1 MQPAHEPGVRRFLIA
16 AAVLAAVFCLTRAAD
31 LPPAPKPLNAPATE
45 FSAARAYQDLQ
56 RMLGDSTPHP
66 VGSAADDL
74 VRAQILQTLTSFG
87 YDPQQQ
93 TAFDCDEYG
102 GCATTTNIL
111 VRIPGAS
118 EGPAVLLAAHY
129 DSVAAGPGAFDD
141 GAGAAAVLEIARA
154 LKSLPQNRNPII
166 LLIDEGEEAGLLGAR
181 AFVDQHPWARG
192 IRAAVNVD
200 ARGTSG
206 PSMMFETG
214 RANAWAV
221 RLFAKAARRPAASS
235 VFYTVYKM
243 LPNDTDFT
251 VFKSAGYEGLNF
263 AIVGSPVQ
271 YHTPLDNLDN
281 TTPASLQHQ
290 GDNALA
296 ALLALANADLS
307 SPPPSEDV
315 YFDLFQRRVVRWRA
329 TSALPLAELVTLL
342 LLVEIAWMIWKK
354 RVTLKDCLWGL
365 LEWLVTMLVAAL
377 IAWILFRVLHRA
389 GATPVEWAAHPLP
402 LVTAFWW
409 LAISVVITH
418 GMLFARR
425 AAFWGSWAGGWIW
438 WALLSILVSWQL
450 PGASYIAA
458 VPALVA
464 ALAGLVFCFRKSETP
479 VGYWLAALLPLAAAS
494 IVCFPIISQLYI
506 ALGRGA
512 LVGFALAVTFVLTPA
527 SPLCRDLRKARGVM
541 RLLAPLVPIVV
552 AVLAAFA
559 AIVVPAYSAK
569 APEHVNMRYWLD
581 SDSGKAEWIAYP
593 ASRRLQEPLR
603 TAAQFRQLDLGPFP
617 WSIGVAF
624 MADAPHL
631 DLPAPTFTILESSES
646 SGRRLFRALLRSE
659 RGAPGVIVMFPPD
672 CGLDSVRIND
682 LPVQPE
688 TDSVRSYFN
697 RWSEYESFATPPKGV
712 EIQFTLPIGR
722 PVEVHVL
729 DETSGLPPE
738 GLFLLKARPLT
749 ATPYSSGDLTQVT
762 RRVQL
767 IP

>member
-1 MQPAHEPGVRRFLIA
+1 LQPAHEPGVRRILFA

-31 LPPAPKPLNAPATE
+31 LPPAPKPLNAPAGE
-45 FSAARAYQDLQ
+45 FSSARAYQDLQ
-56 RMLGDSTPHP
+56 RILGDSAPHP
-66 VGSAADDL
+66 VGSPADDF
-74 VRAQILQTLTSFG
+74 VRAQILQVLTSLG

-102 GCATTTNIL
+102 GCANVTNIL

-118 EGPAVLLAAHY
+118 DGPAVLLAAHY
-129 DSVAAGPGAFDD
+129 DSVEAGPGASDD
-141 GAGAAAVLEIARA
+141 GAGVAVVLEIARA
-154 LKSLPQNRNPII
+154 LKSLPHNRNPIV

-181 AFVDQHPWARG
+181 AFVDQHPWARQV
-192 IRAAVNVD
+192 RAAVNVD

-221 RLFAKAARRPAASS
+221 GLFAKAARRPSTSS

-290 GDNALA
+290 GDSALA
-296 ALLALANADLS
+296 ALLALANADLAN
-307 SPPPSEDV
+307 PPAAEDV
-315 YFDLFQRRVVRWRA
+315 YFDLFQRRIVRWRA
-329 TSALPLAELVTLL
+329 SSALPLAGLVTVL
-342 LLVEIAWMIWKK
+342 LLVEISWMIWKK
-354 RVTLKDCLWGL
+354 RVALRDCLWGL
-365 LEWLVTMLVAAL
+365 LEWLVTMVVVGLL
-377 IAWILFRVLHRA
+377 AWILGQLLHRA

-402 LVTAFWW
+402 VVTAFWW

-425 AAFWGSWAGGWIW
+425 ATFWGSWAGGWIW

-450 PGASYIAA
+450 PGASYVAA

-464 ALAGLVFCFRKSETP
+464 ALAGLVFCFRKTESP
-479 VGYWLAALLPLAAAS
+479 AGHWLAAVLPLATAS
-494 IVCFPIISQLYI
+494 IVSFPIILQLYV
-506 ALGRGA
+506 ALGRAGLIGLA
-512 LVGFALAVTFVLTPA
+512 LSVTFVLAPA
-527 SPLCRDLRKARGVM
+527 APLCRDLRKAGGLM
-541 RLLAPLVPIVV
+541 RLLVPLAPIVV

-569 APEHVNMRYWLD
+569 APQHVNIRYWLD
-581 SDSGKAEWIAYP
+581 SDSGKAEWRVYP
-593 ASRRLQEPLR
+593 DSRRLPEPLR
-603 TAAQFRQLDLGPFP
+603 AATQFHLLVPG
-617 WSIGVAF
+617 GVAF
-624 MADAPHL
+624 AADAPHV

-646 SGRRLFRALLRSE
+646 SGKRLFRALLRSE

-682 LPVQPE
+682 LPVEPE
-688 TDSVRSYFN
+688 TESVRRYFN

-712 EIQFTLPIGR
+712 EIQFTLPVGK

-738 GLFLLKARPLT
+738 GLSLLKARPLT
-749 ATPYSSGDLTQVT
+749 ASPYSSGDMTQVT